1 MTDHNSPFPDND
13 ESELEE
19 SAGLACILSFNAN
32 DPSGAGGLTSDATAM
47 ASVGAHCLPICTG
60 AYVRDTS
67 SITDFYPL
75 DEEAVHDQARAVAED
90 MPVQVIKVGFAGTP
104 ENLATIAELADDY
117 DGVPVVAYMPNLSWW
132 EEDKIDAYLDAFRE
146 LLLPQTSV
154 LVGHHST
161 LRRWLLPEWTGERN
175 PGPRDIAKAAAELGV
190 PYTLVT
196 GMPLPEQYIDNVL
209 ASPETVLGHEK
220 FERIEAIFVGAGDT
234 LTAALDFAPT
244 VLILTPVLMPLV
256 REAGID
262 PVYFGVLFIM
272 NNAIGLLTPPV
283 GTVLNVVCGVG
294 RIPMHDV
301 IRGVMP
307 FLISQVV
314 VMGSSAGIGLALA
327 EALAQAGAHVIL
339 NGRTASKVEAA
350 AHTLKAQNLSVS
362 TSVDLTM
369 KSVVCHSAKDLRI
382 ENTELPALGEHQLRV
397 NVAYGGICGSDLH
410 YYQHGGFG
418 TVRIKQPIALGHEVS
433 GVVDGLGSQASG
445 IAKGQ
450 RIAISPSRPCG
461 HCRFCQAGQH
471 NHCLNM
477 RFYGSA
483 MPFPHIQGAF
493 SEQIIIE
500 GYQAHPI
507 ADHLSLSEA
516 ALAEPLSVGLHAIQ
530 RAGSVLGK
538 QVLVTGCGPI
548 GSLLIGALR
557 RAGAA
562 RIVAADIA
570 DLPLKCAKEMG
581 ADETINLKSDAA
593 ALDKYK
599 VDKGQFDVVFEASG
613 SEAALR
619 VGLDTIVPRGVLIT
633 VGMGGDISLPM
644 TQVVAKEVDLRGTFR
659 FHAEFATAVR
669 FLNEGL
675 VNGKPVITGILPVE
689 RAIEAFDLAADKSQ
703 SLKVQIAFAD
713 AA

>member
-1 MTDHNSPFPDND
+1 
-13 ESELEE
+13 
-19 SAGLACILSFNAN
+19 
-32 DPSGAGGLTSDATAM
+32 
-47 ASVGAHCLPICTG
+47 
-60 AYVRDTS
+60 
-67 SITDFYPL
+67 
-75 DEEAVHDQARAVAED
+75 
-90 MPVQVIKVGFAGTP
+90 
-104 ENLATIAELADDY
+104 
-117 DGVPVVAYMPNLSWW
+117 
-132 EEDKIDAYLDAFRE
+132 
-146 LLLPQTSV
+146 
-154 LVGHHST
+154 
-161 LRRWLLPEWTGERN
+161 
-175 PGPRDIAKAAAELGV
+175 
-190 PYTLVT
+190 
-196 GMPLPEQYIDNVL
+196 
-209 ASPETVLGHEK
+209 
-220 FERIEAIFVGAGDT
+220 
-234 LTAALDFAPT
+234 
-244 VLILTPVLMPLV
+244 
-256 REAGID
+256 
-262 PVYFGVLFIM
+262 
-272 NNAIGLLTPPV
+272 
-283 GTVLNVVCGVG
+283 
-294 RIPMHDV
+294 
-301 IRGVMP
+301 
-307 FLISQVV
+307 
-314 VMGSSAGIGLALA
+314 
-327 EALAQAGAHVIL
+327 
-339 NGRTASKVEAA
+339 
-350 AHTLKAQNLSVS
+350 
-362 TSVDLTM
+362 M
-369 KSVVCHSAKDLRI
+369 KSVVCHSAQDLRI
-382 ENTELPALGEHQLRV
+382 ENTELPPLGEHQLRV

-418 TVRIKQPIALGHEVS
+418 TVRIKQPIALGHEIS
-433 GVVDGLGSQASG
+433 GVVDALGSQASG
-445 IAKGQ
+445 IQPGQ

-461 HCRFCQAGQH
+461 QCRFCQAGQH

-483 MPFPHIQGAF
+483 MPFPHIQGGF
-493 SEQIIIE
+493 SEQLIIE

-581 ADETINLKSDAA
+581 ADETINLKSQPQ
-593 ALDKYK
+593 ALDAYK

-644 TQVVAKEVDLRGTFR
+644 TQIVAKEVDLRGTFR

-675 VNGKPVITGILPVE
+675 VNGKPVITSVLPLE

-703 SLKVQIAFAD
+703 SLKVQISFQNA
-713 AA
+713 